1 LNIFRTALV
10 AALLLVS
17 ACTFEEGPM
26 PPQPGVPEPPPAPVQ
41 QRAEPATPHQVAQ
54 EILRYFEAAGYQ
66 RFQAEAL
73 ADHAHLESGFRPCA
87 AGPHGLR
94 YMFQWGGLRL
104 QRLQEFAGGP
114 GCPAV
119 SVQLAFA
126 DNELRSEPSYACFW
140 QAQDRASALHALR
153 RGFGQGRC

>member
-1 LNIFRTALV
+1 LNLFRPALV

-26 PPQPGVPEPPPAPVQ
+26 PPQPEPNAAPAPA
-41 QRAEPATPHQVAQ
+41 QRAQPTAPNEVAQ
-54 EILRYFEAAGYQ
+54 EILRYFEAAGYR

-73 ADHAHLESGFRPCA
+73 ADHAHVESGFRPCA

-104 QRLQEFAGGP
+104 QRLREFAGGP
-114 GCPAV
+114 GCP
-119 SVQLAFA
+119 SIDVQLAFS
-126 DNELRSEPSYACFW
+126 DHELRSEANYGCFW
-140 QAQDRASALHALR
+140 RAQDRASAFQALR